1 MSGIGGVPGLARGD
15 NGWFPSSVLSSYLE
29 VVARWVNALRNMLV
43 LQCGVLF
50 SSSVTYFK
58 CIFHVIWLIILY
70 FRFGMEVLAVLLVQ
84 ILFDCV
90 FVPCVSPSQACAVRL
105 RAEGGD
111 VVAVVVAPGVDR
123 LALEGVHRATCQ
135 VPGR

>member
-1 MSGIGGVPGLARGD
+1 MVSDCGTCC
-15 NGWFPSSVLSSYLE
+15 
-29 VVARWVNALRNMLV
+29 LV
-43 LQCGVLF
+43 LMWCLRCYFLVVYYI
-50 SSSVTYFK
+50 SNVYFK
-58 CIFHVIWLIILY
+58 SYGSY
-70 FRFGMEVLAVLLVQ
+70 FYTLDLEWKSWQCSVELVQ

-90 FVPCVSPSQACAVRL
+90 FVPWPCVGPSQACAVRL
-105 RAEGGD
+105 RAEGGN